1 MKRIIEELNKIAL
14 SSNNNKRMQSIDL
27 VENFAYR
34 TNNDLENKK
43 KVILK
48 IDGNIRNEK
57 NAV

>member
-1 MKRIIEELNKIAL
+1 MKRIIEELNKTAL